1 MFAIQKVVEAILL
14 PSNFIGALLLLGLL
28 ALALKRRRTAIAAL
42 ALGAVLLAVA
52 GWSPLG
58 PALLVGLENRFPQPD
73 IATPPTGIIMLGGA
87 VNVHISDARGQP
99 TFNDAAERVTATATL
114 ARRFPQA
121 RILLS
126 GGAYDH
132 RNPAATESSI
142 ARDALAAMGVDP
154 RRIEL
159 EDRSRT
165 TFENAVLSKIV
176 ANPQA
181 GERWL
186 LVTSASHMPRAVAC
200 FWAAAFSI
208 VPYPV
213 DYRTRDGR
221 EWLRPV
227 ESIAAGLGDLDLAA
241 HEWLGLVVYRLLG
254 RTHELLPSR
263 RAKFGM

>member
-1 MFAIQKVVEAILL
+1 MVETVLL
-14 PSNFIGALLLLGLL
+14 PSNLIGILLLLGLL
-28 ALALKRRRTAIAAL
+28 ALVLQWRRTAIAMF
-42 ALGAVLLAVA
+42 ALGTILLAVA

-58 PALLVGLENRFPQPD
+58 PTLLAALEDRFPQPD
-73 IATPPTGIIMLGGA
+73 LSALPAGILMLGGA
-87 VNVHISDARGQP
+87 VNVHISDGRGQP
-99 TFNDAAERVTATATL
+99 TFNDAAERVTATAML

-126 GGAYDH
+126 GGAHDH
-132 RNPAATESSI
+132 DNPAVTESSI
-142 ARDALAAMGVDP
+142 ARDALVAMGVDP

-165 TFENAVLSKIV
+165 TYENAVLSKDIARPRV
-176 ANPQA
+176 

-186 LVTSASHMPRAVAC
+186 LVTSASHMPRAVGC
-200 FWAAAFSI
+200 FRAAAFPI

-227 ESIAAGLGDLDLAA
+227 ESIASGLDDLDLAA
-241 HEWLGLVVYRLLG
+241 HEWLGLAVYRLLG
-254 RTHELLPSR
+254 RTQQLFPSPA
-263 RAKFGM
+263 AKTGA